1 MLGSIFTA
9 SAVVMILLGLGM
21 LTVFT
26 QRLVDQKID
35 IASSEIDRARVIVE
49 EQITASGAS
58 TSVQARVNSARA
70 ALSSLGTSGSTETN
84 AAYDPVV
91 LVNNDDLVVS
101 PEGYQI
107 PERLRYFVSE
117 NQVSYQFSSIDQGDG
132 SSYQALII
140 GTPTESDIPNLQVYL
155 VFSCVALRPAQQ
167 NVEDDLSRETF
178 IGG

>member
-1 MLGSIFTA
+1 KKGQFLILAWLTRLRHRIVDKWRTSLQVRVLGSIFTA

-70 ALSSLGTSGSTETN
+70 ALSSLGTSGGTETN

-101 PEGYQI
+101 PEGYQ
-107 PERLRYFVSE
+107 
-117 NQVSYQFSSIDQGDG
+117 
-132 SSYQALII
+132 
-140 GTPTESDIPNLQVYL
+140 
-155 VFSCVALRPAQQ
+155 
-167 NVEDDLSRETF
+167 
-178 IGG
+178 